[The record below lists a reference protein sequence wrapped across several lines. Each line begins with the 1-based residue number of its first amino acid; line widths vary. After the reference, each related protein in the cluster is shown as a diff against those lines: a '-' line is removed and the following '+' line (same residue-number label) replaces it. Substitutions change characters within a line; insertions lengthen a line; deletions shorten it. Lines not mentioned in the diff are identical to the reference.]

1 MGYPHLNARNHDDAT
16 NHHYRSSWPADRPAA
31 IRATTQLD
39 KPAKLPPDGQGAS
52 SSGSLPSG
60 PARSPC
66 SVATRSSLAPSANP
80 PGPHTPSPAVTPHAD
95 TPGTAIAS
103 DTDKIDAALDTAI
116 DAALGTAIDA
126 ALGTALDTA
135 LDADPNPLHA
145 NGARQRLPADNTFDC
160 RPFTNS
166 FVVTQHA
173 A

>member
-1 MGYPHLNARNHDDAT
+1 MDYPHLDARNHDDAT

-31 IRATTQLD
+31 VRATTQLD
-39 KPAKLPPDGQGAS
+39 KPAKLPPDGPGAS
-52 SSGSLPSG
+52 SSGSLPPG
-60 PARSPC
+60 PACSPG
-66 SVATRSSLAPSANP
+66 SVATRSSLAPSTNT
-80 PGPHTPSPAVTPHAD
+80 PGPHTPSPSITPHADTPGTAIAPHAD

-116 DAALGTAIDA
+116 
-126 ALGTALDTA
+126 
-135 LDADPNPLHA
+135 DADPNPLHA